1 MRDKLR
7 CFRERE
13 PILCP
18 ASPPTPEI
26 SLLSEEEFYRKSQE
40 RIDTM
45 AQRLSNLPM
54 CQARYMIDLACTQ
67 LQGPFK
73 EGCRYWGTGT
83 PVAMSPTD
91 ISLNN
96 AGPVPGTSRPIPR
109 ARKPSPPPELM
120 DPGLPPLPSLPPV
133 PGPPSTPQA
142 VRSVEVDLVP
152 TRASVGRMLMSTDA
166 EVLLSARS
174 PTPTPARPPP
184 FSQATRYSQAPRQL
198 RATGLSQIAS
208 TYPPETPKS
217 QLTQSIPGPPART
230 LGSAVRCPSQMARG
244 PQIFPR
250 HSTPMRQP
258 GSMGED
264 EPLTRESSPLLRFS
278 QREPSQVQKATPSH
292 RQLPRFSPSKILSQH
307 ESSGDDFF
315 DSQVN
320 LDRQFRDIT
329 DFIEG
334 DIAN

>member
-18 ASPPTPEI
+18 ASPPTPEH
-26 SLLSEEEFYRKSQE
+26 SLLSEEELHRKSQE
-40 RIDTM
+40 RIDAM
-45 AQRLSNLPM
+45 AQRLSSLPM
-54 CQARYMIDLACTQ
+54 CQARYMINLACTQ
-67 LQGPFK
+67 LEGPFK

-83 PVAMSPTD
+83 PVAIAPTD

-96 AGPVPGTSRPIPR
+96 AGPIGPRPPP
-109 ARKPSPPPELM
+109 RKPSPLPELM
-120 DPGLPPLPSLPPV
+120 NPPPFLPPAPGL
-133 PGPPSTPQA
+133 PSTPQA
-142 VRSVEVDLVP
+142 VRSVDVDLLP
-152 TRASVGRMLMSTDA
+152 ARTSVGRMLMPADA
-166 EVLLSARS
+166 EALLSARS

-184 FSQATRYSQAPRQL
+184 SSQAARSSQAPRQSY
-198 RATGLSQIAS
+198 TPGLSRTAS
-208 TYPPETPKS
+208 TYLPETPKS
-217 QLTQSIPGPPART
+217 QLTQSAPEPPARA
-230 LGSAVRCPSQMARG
+230 LGSVVRRTSLMARG
-244 PQIFPR
+244 PQIFPK

-264 EPLTRESSPLLRFS
+264 EPLSRESSPLLRFS
-278 QREPSQVQKATPSH
+278 QREPSQIRKASPSR
-292 RQLPRFSPSKILSQH
+292 RQFSRFSPSKILSQH

>member
-26 SLLSEEEFYRKSQE
+26 SLLSEEEYYRRSQE
-40 RIDTM
+40 RIDAM
-45 AQRLSNLPM
+45 ARRLSSLPM

-67 LQGPFK
+67 LEGPFK

-83 PVAMSPTD
+83 PVAIAPTD

-96 AGPVPGTSRPIPR
+96 AGPFPAASRPMP
-109 ARKPSPPPELM
+109 
-120 DPGLPPLPSLPPV
+120 PPLPVLPPV
-133 PGPPSTPQA
+133 AGLPSTPQA
-142 VRSVEVDLVP
+142 VRSVAVDLVP
-152 TRASVGRMLMSTDA
+152 TKSSVGRILMPADA

-184 FSQATRYSQAPRQL
+184 SSQVARSSQAPRQSH
-198 RATGLSQIAS
+198 GLSQSAS

-217 QLTQSIPGPPART
+217 QLTHSIPELPARA
-230 LGSAVRCPSQMARG
+230 LGSVVRCPSQVTRG

-250 HSTPMRQP
+250 HSTPIQL

-264 EPLTRESSPLLRFS
+264 EPPSRDPSPLLRFS
-278 QREPSQVQKATPSH
+278 QRTPSQIQKASSQ
-292 RQLPRFSPSKILSQH
+292 RPRFSPSKILSQH

-329 DFIEG
+329 DFMED